1 LNKEKLEKIQYRGKR
16 GINIM
21 GEQTKWTEKA
31 AKNSRDSWKSL
42 ITLRIDAALERVSR
56 KNSEYIELC
65 QQQEKDE
72 KIVDVLLK
80 KLDQEESVIRGYY
93 DKEIEKENY
102 ELEGAYMQGVKDGIR
117 FLLGLG
123 VLRVNDWPL

>member
-1 LNKEKLEKIQYRGKR
+1 
-16 GINIM
+16 M

-42 ITLRIDAALERVSR
+42 ITSRIDAALECVNI

-65 QQQEKDE
+65 QQQEKYE
-72 KIVDVLLK
+72 KIIDVLLK
-80 KLDQEESVIRGYY
+80 KLGQEESVIRGYY

-102 ELEGAYMQGVKDGIR
+102 ELEGAYIQGMKDGIC

-123 VLRVNDWPL
+123 LLRVNDWP

>member
-1 LNKEKLEKIQYRGKR
+1 
-16 GINIM
+16 M

-31 AKNSRDSWKSL
+31 AKNSRDSWKNL
-42 ITLRIDAALERVSR
+42 ITSRIDAALECVNRS
-56 KNSEYIELC
+56 NSEYIELC
-65 QQQEKDE
+65 EQQEKDE
-72 KIVDVLLK
+72 KIIDVLLK
-80 KLDQEESVIRGYY
+80 KLGQEESVIRGYY

-102 ELEGAYMQGVKDGIR
+102 ELEGAYIQGMKDGIC

>member
-1 LNKEKLEKIQYRGKR
+1 
-16 GINIM
+16 M

-31 AKNSRDSWKSL
+31 ARNSRNSWKSL
-42 ITLRIDAALERVSR
+42 ITSRIDAALERANRS
-56 KNSEYIELC
+56 NSEYIELC

-102 ELEGAYMQGVKDGIR
+102 ELEVAYMQGVKDGIR